1 MKKEKNYIVKMN
13 IITSKVSEDFK
24 NLINDYMEEKEEK
37 KKEKE
42 GEKKSKNQE
51 NNERKYKQFRQRYD
65 EAIKIYNELYRINMY
80 DVDDSKRKELDSCFT
95 KHVVDGKN
103 VEFVVENMKIFLMNR
118 RIQKS
123 GLLKL

>member
-1 MKKEKNYIVKMN
+1 MN

-24 NLINDYMEEKEEK
+24 NLINDYMEEKEKEGEEK
-37 KKEKE
+37 KKT
-42 GEKKSKNQE
+42 KNQE

-65 EAIKIYNELYRINMY
+65 EAIKIYNELHRINMY
-80 DVDDSKRKELDSCFT
+80 DVDDSRRKDLDHCFT

-103 VEFVVENMKIFLMNR
+103 IEFVVERTHETNEKLVMKLCLMNR